1 MNNYLQTHKIKKKK
15 TKKKNKKNKKKKK
28 QNNTNE
34 VQFISFESFIARSVA
49 KTINE
54 RFVFIPLDK
63 HLGEKIKAKVVLI
76 FLGEW
81 TTSLWITPLSIL
93 NHRKGVCQLSFT
105 RKSVP

>member
-1 MNNYLQTHKIKKKK
+1 MKFSL
-15 TKKKNKKNKKKKK
+15 
-28 QNNTNE
+28 
-34 VQFISFESFIARSVA
+34 FRSNCSSRDQWQ

-63 HLGEKIKAKVVLI
+63 HPGEKIKAKVVLI
-76 FLGEW
+76 FLEQR
-81 TTSLWITPLSIL
+81 TTSLWITPLSIP

>member
-1 MNNYLQTHKIKKKK
+1 MNNYLQTHTKLKKKK
-15 TKKKNKKNKKKKK
+15 
-28 QNNTNE
+28 NTNE
-34 VQFISFESFIARSVA
+34 VQFISFELFIARSVA

-76 FLGEW
+76 FLRQR
-81 TTSLWITPLSIL
+81 TTSLWITPLSIP